1 MLGIDEAEEEGK
13 FEKWL
18 RAKLGDSLMSVI
30 MGIAMVLGVVLAL
43 FLFKFLPT
51 LAASSLDKLVP
62 LGWFRNLIEGVIK
75 IGIFV
80 AYIALCSLMPEIR
93 RTFEYHGAEHKSI
106 ACYEAGLELTT
117 ENA

>member
-1 MLGIDEAEEEGK
+1 
-13 FEKWL
+13 
-18 RAKLGDSLMSVI
+18 
-30 MGIAMVLGVVLAL
+30 MVLGVVLAL

-80 AYIALCSLMPEIR
+80 GLHRALLAYAGDPPHLRVPR
-93 RTFEYHGAEHKSI
+93 RGA
-106 ACYEAGLELTT
+106 
-117 ENA
+117 